1 MPRVLYTKP
10 ALTFDDQLQQLKDR
24 GLTIENDP
32 KALHLLENISYYRL
46 SGYWYPF
53 LSNPKSDHLF
63 KPHSSFNSA
72 FNLYCFDRELRKLVS
87 SELEKIEVAIR
98 DKMIYIL
105 SHTYGPFW
113 YHDSSL
119 FINQDKFIYTGAKIT
134 EEYNRSRED
143 FILSFKKTYSN
154 PLPPSWMIFEIASF
168 GTLSNIY
175 ENLKPTRSKRD
186 IAQYFGLDDR
196 TFTSWMHGIVYIR
209 NVCAHHSRLWNKKL
223 SIAPVLPVTPVNQWL
238 NVTTNTN
245 TVTGAI
251 SLINNR
257 TYYILSM
264 ILYLLHSVNSNNK
277 FKDKFYHLLSKY
289 PNVDPAAMGFT
300 RAWRNEP
307 LWHLPAVT
315 TL

>member
-1 MPRVLYTKP
+1 MPRFPYTKP

-24 GLTIENDP
+24 GLTIENDH
-32 KALHLLENISYYRL
+32 KAIHLLENISYYRL

-53 LSNPKSDHLF
+53 LRNPKSDHIF
-63 KPHSSFNSA
+63 KPNSSFDSV
-72 FNLYCFDRELRKLVS
+72 FSLYCFDRELRKLVS

-98 DKMIYIL
+98 AKMIYIL
-105 SHTYGPFW
+105 SHAHGAFW

-119 FINQDKFIYTGAKIT
+119 FINHDKFIYTGIKIT
-134 EEYNRSRED
+134 KEYERNRED
-143 FILSFKKTYSN
+143 FIISFKRFYSN
-154 PLPPSWMIFEIASF
+154 PLPPSWMIFEITSF

-175 ENLKPTRSKRD
+175 ENLRPTRAKRD

-196 TFTSWMHGIVYIR
+196 TFTSWIHSIVYIR

-238 NVTTNTN
+238 NTITTTN
-245 TVTGAI
+245 TVTNVV
-251 SLINNR
+251 SLVNNR

-264 ILYLLHSVNSNNK
+264 ILYLLQSVNNNNK

-289 PNVDPAAMGFT
+289 PTVDPAAMGFT
-300 RAWRNEP
+300 RNWRSEP
-307 LWHLPAVT
+307 LWQLATIT
-315 TL
+315 TS